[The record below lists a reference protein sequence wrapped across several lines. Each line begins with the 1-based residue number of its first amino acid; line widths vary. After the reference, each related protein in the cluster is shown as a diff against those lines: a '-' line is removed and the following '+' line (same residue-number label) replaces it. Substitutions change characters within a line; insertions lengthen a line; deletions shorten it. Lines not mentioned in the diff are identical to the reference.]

1 MTNLSSYLKVVVNA
15 QPNVQSATVIFLL
28 GQRVEITGRLL
39 FINNIF
45 RSFDP
50 WLSFTQVSILGRLWN
65 PSTNLGHRPV
75 REMEKLGLVKNGI
88 GIPFFQRVSKV
99 ASMFFAAELSCQ
111 KIVAT
116 VWQDES
122 AVFV

>member
-1 MTNLSSYLKVVVNA
+1 MTNLSSCLKVVINA

-50 WLSFTQVSILGRLWN
+50 WLSFTQVSVLGRFWEAILESWHE
-65 PSTNLGHRPV
+65 PWAQASQR
-75 REMEKLGLVKNGI
+75 NGETWS
-88 GIPFFQRVSKV
+88 R
-99 ASMFFAAELSCQ
+99 
-111 KIVAT
+111 
-116 VWQDES
+116 
-122 AVFV
+122 